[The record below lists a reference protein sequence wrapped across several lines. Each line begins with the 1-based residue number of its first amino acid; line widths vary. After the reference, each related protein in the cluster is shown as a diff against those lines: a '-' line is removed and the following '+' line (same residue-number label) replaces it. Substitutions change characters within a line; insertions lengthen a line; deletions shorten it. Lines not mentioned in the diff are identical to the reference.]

1 MGSDPC
7 PAFLFF
13 TFYVF
18 GIILYYERRGEKMGR
33 LKTVPVLST
42 ITDKED
48 FNRCYDEFKE
58 HFHNDPKLILKLRDV
73 LKPLESGH
81 YYPFS
86 LYQSA
91 NDLLPKMFG
100 NNGTRYLIH
109 ILRNGIVDEK
119 MNENGS
125 EIDHEIYIE
134 LSSLIYQFGI
144 PFMCAEKF
152 INNPLDFVSMQM
164 GYTND
169 STENFIRII
178 RADQKSFEM
187 KLDVDTMLKIAQD
200 MVEKVNALIRQKK
213 IEPDE
218 DRSVHL
224 MGTVYEF
231 MALSGIIP
239 DGGIENGENE

>member
-1 MGSDPC
+1 
-7 PAFLFF
+7 
-13 TFYVF
+13 
-18 GIILYYERRGEKMGR
+18 MGR

-48 FNRCYDEFKE
+48 FDRCYNEFKDS
-58 HFHNDPKLILKLRDV
+58 FHNDPKLILKLRDV
-73 LKPLESGH
+73 LKPLEGGH
-81 YYPFS
+81 YYPFV
-86 LYQSA
+86 LFQSA
-91 NDLLPKMFG
+91 NDVLPKMFG
-100 NNGTRYLIH
+100 NNGARYLIH
-109 ILRNGIVDEK
+109 ILRNGIV
-119 MNENGS
+119 NERMEENES
-125 EIDHEIYIE
+125 EIDQDVYIE

-164 GYTND
+164 AYTND
-169 STENFIRII
+169 SAENFIRII
-178 RADQKSFEM
+178 RADQNSFEM

-200 MVEKVNALIRQKK
+200 MVEKVNTVIKQKK

-231 MALSGIIP
+231 MALNGIIP
-239 DGGIENGENE
+239 DGGIEDGENE